1 MLWKKLHVPAMENY
15 TNTKTKNGK
24 WIKNS
29 YFKNNIC
36 YSENYSLD
44 EKNNISIYKCTK
56 NLDIKSFPKISF
68 YQKDF
73 NYTFEFKGEELFI
86 KDKDNNYIFLIFFY
100 NSHSGNWVLGE
111 IFLKKYQLIIEY
123 KSKMIGFYTQKKDKP
138 LLNMKEYFTFIAF
151 MIMIIV
157 IKMLTLFLIKS
168 NKNKRKIR
176 ANELEDNYE
185 YLPQKNKEN
194 LFGFE

>member
-1 MLWKKLHVPAMENY
+1 
-15 TNTKTKNGK
+15 
-24 WIKNS
+24 
-29 YFKNNIC
+29 
-36 YSENYSLD
+36 
-44 EKNNISIYKCTK
+44 
-56 NLDIKSFPKISF
+56 
-68 YQKDF
+68 
-73 NYTFEFKGEELFI
+73 
-86 KDKDNNYIFLIFFY
+86 
-100 NSHSGNWVLGE
+100 
-111 IFLKKYQLIIEY
+111 
-123 KSKMIGFYTQKKDKP
+123 MIGFYTQKKDKT

-157 IKMLTLFLIKS
+157 IIMLTLFLIKY